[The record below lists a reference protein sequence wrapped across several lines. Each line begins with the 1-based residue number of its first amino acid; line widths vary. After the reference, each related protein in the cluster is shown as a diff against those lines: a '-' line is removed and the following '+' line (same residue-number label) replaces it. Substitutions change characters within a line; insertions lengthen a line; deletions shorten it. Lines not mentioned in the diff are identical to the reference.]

1 MASKKKGKRGKF
13 EREYR
18 RYFKFQP
25 RQNGEPMPYSLRQPS
40 PLEIV
45 PSVATGAG
53 YQEPIKMD

>member
-1 MASKKKGKRGKF
+1 MVAKKKDRGRKI
-13 EREYR
+13 EKEYR
-18 RYFKFQP
+18 QYFKFQG
-25 RQNGEPMPYSLRQPS
+25 QQSDEPMPYSLRQPS

>member
-1 MASKKKGKRGKF
+1 MVAKKKGKGKKL

-18 RYFKFQP
+18 QYFKFQGQ
-25 RQNGEPMPYSLRQPS
+25 QNGGPMPSSLRQPS